1 MVELKAIDKKIKAY
15 IIDRKEIR
23 ESTGSHDIS
32 SDGADVLSGEGEDD
46 NIVGYNASLH
56 QDSTEG
62 DEHKKTKTEKSSK
75 KVIKSKEKDQ
85 NLNDLVTGGAD
96 SEISEKI

>member
-32 SDGADVLSGEGEDD
+32 SNNDNSITDD
-46 NIVGYNASLH
+46 EEN
-56 QDSTEG
+56 
-62 DEHKKTKTEKSSK
+62 
-75 KVIKSKEKDQ
+75 
-85 NLNDLVTGGAD
+85 
-96 SEISEKI
+96 